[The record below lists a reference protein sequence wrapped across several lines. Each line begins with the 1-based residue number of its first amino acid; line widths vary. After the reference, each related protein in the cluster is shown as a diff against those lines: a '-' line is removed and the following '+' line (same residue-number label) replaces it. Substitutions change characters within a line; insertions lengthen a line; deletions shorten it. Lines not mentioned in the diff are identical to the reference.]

1 MNQIPSFNDLRKILD
16 EERTPNSSKLKI
28 AILADFSSQLL
39 KVAIEG
45 MGKVNGLRLQVFES
59 EFDQIDLQLLDKKSE
74 LHKFVPDWIFLFQ
87 SNIRL
92 KEKYYKF
99 DKKEEFSKHISEVI
113 SNYNDIVTKE
123 IKANCIIT
131 NYYNE
136 KDETFGS
143 FSAKVVRSYGFQL
156 SKINLSI
163 HDLILKS
170 KETYLLDIA
179 GLISREGIKNA
190 IDWRMN
196 LNASMPY
203 SINFLPIIA
212 NDVVSLLS
220 NKLGSIKKCAV
231 VDLDGT
237 IWGGII
243 GDDGIQNIE
252 IGDLGIGKAY
262 KEFQFWLKSL
272 KERGIILAVCSKN
285 EERIAK
291 EPFKT
296 HPEMVLQLDDIS
308 VFVANWNNKAEN
320 IKYIQEVLN
329 IGFDSMVFLDDNPM
343 ERDLIN
349 KIIPEVAVP
358 NLPEDPVERLS
369 HLQEIDLFST
379 TSYTESD
386 ADRTSYYQS
395 EAARIDQKMS
405 YSSIEEYLENLNM
418 EAQIERFDKFYLPR
432 IAQLTQRTNQFNLR
446 TKRYSEQDIQHIM
459 DSDDYQTIY
468 VKLRDKFGDHG
479 LISIVILTEI
489 DDHLFIENWAMS
501 CRVFN
506 RGVEAL
512 TINKIFIIAEELGFK
527 KVIGEYLPTEKNELV
542 RDLFSNF
549 KFKNIGNNKF
559 EKLVD
564 EHEIIEHS
572 INEKSL

>member
-16 EERTPNSSKLKI
+16 EEKPPNSSKLKI

-405 YSSIEEYLENLNM
+405 YSSIEEYLESLNM

-459 DSDDYQTIY
+459 DRDDYQTIY

>member
-16 EERTPNSSKLKI
+16 EEKPPNSSKLKI

-343 ERDLIN
+343 ERDLIK

-405 YSSIEEYLENLNM
+405 YSSIEEYLESLNM

-459 DSDDYQTIY
+459 DRDDYQTIY

>member
-16 EERTPNSSKLKI
+16 EEKPPNSSKLKI

-395 EAARIDQKMS
+395 EAARVDQKMS
-405 YSSIEEYLENLNM
+405 YSSIEEYLESLNM

-459 DSDDYQTIY
+459 DRDDYQTIY

>member
-16 EERTPNSSKLKI
+16 EEKPPNSSKLKI

-74 LHKFVPDWIFLFQ
+74 IHKFVPDWIFLFQ

-459 DSDDYQTIY
+459 DRDDYQTIY